1 MLMFKSAILASF
13 LLDEKLGRL
22 GICGCAACIVSKTSY
37 PRAITK
43 HVFQIG
49 SVIIVLHAP
58 SDKEV
63 ETVDE
68 ILSYAARPGYFSGS
82 FCVFGQN

>member
-1 MLMFKSAILASF
+1 MASF

-37 PRAITK
+37 PRVVTK
-43 HVFQIG
+43 QFFQIG

-68 ILSYAARPGYFSGS
+68 ILSYAARPGYFPD
-82 FCVFGQN
+82 FFAFFGPKLTMPQDF

>member
-1 MLMFKSAILASF
+1 MLIRRRAILASF

-22 GICGCAACIVSKTSY
+22 GVCGCASCIVRVTEIRS
-37 PRAITK
+37 ADAL
-43 HVFQIG
+43 QIG

-68 ILSYAARPGYFSGS
+68 ILTYAVQPGQFY
-82 FCVFGQN
+82 

>member
-1 MLMFKSAILASF
+1 MAKSPGEGEYDSNTPSAILASF

-22 GICGCAACIVSKTSY
+22 GICGCASCI
-37 PRAITK
+37 
-43 HVFQIG
+43 IG

-58 SDKEV
+58 SDPEV

-68 ILSYAARPGYFSGS
+68 ILSYAAKARE
-82 FCVFGQN
+82 CH